1 MKLNLFL
8 SILVIYLI
16 LVIASTIYWANNFSS
31 YTNYKGDE
39 FFFYL
44 EFLYCLTTFLFLLQI
59 LLMKVKRLLLL
70 LFVPL
75 LSILISVLLGF
86 FFLFVTSM
94 NGTPSETIYIYSSIY
109 SFINILILILAYKS
123 SLKRKGQPN
132 YKI

>member
-16 LVIASTIYWANNFSS
+16 LVIASTIYWGNNFSS

-75 LSILISVLLGF
+75 LTILISVLLGLL
-86 FFLFVTSM
+86 FLFVSSM
-94 NGTPSETIYIYSSIY
+94 NGTPSETIYIYSSVY
-109 SFINILILILAYKS
+109 SSLNILILILAYKS
-123 SLKRKGQPN
+123 SLKQK
-132 YKI
+132 KII